1 MAREPFGMDLW
12 RYQDYK
18 IQQEV
23 YRKAKAFDE
32 IELTVTQPAT
42 ELQITKDSSIQA
54 IPLSNEAYEKAV
66 KGERD

>member
-1 MAREPFGMDLW
+1 MKG
-12 RYQDYK
+12 
-18 IQQEV
+18 
-23 YRKAKAFDE
+23 E

-66 KGERD
+66 KGEGVDDER